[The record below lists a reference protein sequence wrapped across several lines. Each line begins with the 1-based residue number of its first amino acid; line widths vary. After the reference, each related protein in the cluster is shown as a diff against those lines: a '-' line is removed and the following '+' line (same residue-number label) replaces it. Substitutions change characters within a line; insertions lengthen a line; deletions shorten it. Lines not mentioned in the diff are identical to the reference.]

1 MQCLYGVSFREIVS
15 FEDVERHERHD
26 AMAVRRKFPYVIASV
41 IDADGID
48 PFRIPCGEV
57 FFPKVPAGLSGKGI
71 DDVCNAS
78 CIESSR
84 LGFCDFF
91 QRIGMVL
98 QADDFARTRR
108 SSCIKEGIEPA
119 GKGRIFCI
127 DGKGFPLL
135 LPLVSNEGRNGIA
148 VPGVSDGRFEEFPEG
163 KAPETAGEFSPCG
176 RRARHGDGKPAAD
189 RHFRV
194 PHASYDVCTDST
206 WGKAAAV

>member
-1 MQCLYGVSFREIVS
+1 
-15 FEDVERHERHD
+15 
-26 AMAVRRKFPYVIASV
+26 MAVRRKFPYVIASV

-108 SSCIKEGIEPA
+108 SSCIKEGIE
-119 GKGRIFCI
+119 
-127 DGKGFPLL
+127 
-135 LPLVSNEGRNGIA
+135 
-148 VPGVSDGRFEEFPEG
+148 G
-163 KAPETAGEFSPCG
+163 KAPEAAGEFSPCG